1 MAVGMEVEG
10 RGIIAHP
17 RMTCF
22 EVSCTSP
29 AKINSSKSMKTY
41 AFCVKKQARA
51 AQWQKISMRGG
62 AKADLVEVEDE
73 IEFANVAEVPVAQNY
88 S

>member
-1 MAVGMEVEG
+1 
-10 RGIIAHP
+10 
-17 RMTCF
+17 
-22 EVSCTSP
+22 
-29 AKINSSKSMKTY
+29 MKTY